1 MTAVRYDDV
10 GPVPLA
16 PAPRQAAKPRR
27 QPSMGSGNALMDMTT
42 HVLTATLRQLYAAL
56 WRAGVIEVTA

>member
-10 GPVPLA
+10 VPAPSA
-16 PAPRQAAKPRR
+16 PAPRQATKPRR
-27 QPSMGSGNALMDMTT
+27 QPVMGSGNALMEMTT
-42 HVLTATLRQLYAAL
+42 QVLTATLHQLYAVL